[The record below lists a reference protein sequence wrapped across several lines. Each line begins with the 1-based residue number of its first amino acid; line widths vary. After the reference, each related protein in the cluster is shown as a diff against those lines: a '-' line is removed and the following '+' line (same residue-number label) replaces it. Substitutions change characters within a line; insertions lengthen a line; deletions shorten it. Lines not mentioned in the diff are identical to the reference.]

1 MRALLLLTLGGLLC
15 VVLARDI
22 KESAA
27 NELDQTQYEMEEI
40 ILSRNL
46 REENPKNKS
55 KRKKVRNS
63 PVKDKKKNP
72 NKRVQK
78 SPQRKVDGSKKKLK
92 RKTPVKQL
100 NSNKYKDKEE
110 TIAKINKINNA
121 KGYDSFPETRQDDE
135 IDACSANGTVSE
147 SCIMTALS
155 VLEFEKNQIQNFKKR
170 KDRMK
175 SQDKLMGN
183 KNDKRESFFSAASM
197 VLQALGG
204 NMTSPKCGS
213 SNESRSTSREQ
224 KDAVDAYG
232 YLMNCSR
239 DIEADCGD
247 TGYHPDN
254 TTFYEECD
262 KLFEWIKDN
271 STDCRLNKK
280 DDAQAACACWTK
292 TDEYV
297 QTARQMNC
305 IKPSTDQAKAI
316 NIQKR
321 KCVNTFAAC
330 KKKEDASVALVQVC
344 MAGDIIS
351 ESAAEEGKMDLEDPE
366 SKFLAMAFLHK

>member
-1 MRALLLLTLGGLLC
+1 MRALLFFTLGCLLY

-22 KESAA
+22 KESTA
-27 NELDQTQYEMEEI
+27 NELDQTQYEKEET
-40 ILSRNL
+40 ILRRNL
-46 REENPKNKS
+46 REEKPKKKS
-55 KRKKVRNS
+55 KRKNES
-63 PVKDKKKNP
+63 NAPVKGKRKNP
-72 NKRVQK
+72 LKRVQK
-78 SPQRKVDGSKKKLK
+78 SPGKSGEGLEKKTK
-92 RKTPVKQL
+92 RKT
-100 NSNKYKDKEE
+100 NSKKLGANKNNIKED
-110 TIAKINKINNA
+110 TLTKINKINNA
-121 KGYDSFPETRQDDE
+121 KDDSIPETRQDDGN
-135 IDACSANGTVSE
+135 DACSANGTVSQ
-147 SCIMTALS
+147 SCILTALS

-183 KNDKRESFFSAASM
+183 KNDKRDSFFSAASM